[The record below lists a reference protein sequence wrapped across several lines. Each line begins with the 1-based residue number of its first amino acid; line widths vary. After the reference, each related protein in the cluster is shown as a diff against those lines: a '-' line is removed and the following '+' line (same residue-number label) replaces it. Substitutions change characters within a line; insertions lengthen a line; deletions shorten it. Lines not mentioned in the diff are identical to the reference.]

1 MDSELLAVVSRVPAV
16 VSGIPVVFSI
26 VQAEFSGIPLGF
38 FKMSLVVSFVRL
50 QFVFSAKLP
59 DP

>member
-16 VSGIPVVFSI
+16 VSV

-38 FKMSLVVSFVRL
+38 FLNVASSFFCPLTIRL
-50 QFVFSAKLP
+50 LSEAS
-59 DP
+59 